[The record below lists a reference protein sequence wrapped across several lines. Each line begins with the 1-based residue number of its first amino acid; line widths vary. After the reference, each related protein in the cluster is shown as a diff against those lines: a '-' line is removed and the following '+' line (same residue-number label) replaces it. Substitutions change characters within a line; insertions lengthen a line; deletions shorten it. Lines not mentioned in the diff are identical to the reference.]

1 MSSWAAAKFTEPKW
15 LTQQSIAKRW
25 LAIPSGQL
33 PFDPVLLCTAIF
45 IMLTG
50 FVMITSASL
59 DVAAKNYNNAFHFAM
74 RHGIF
79 IVISMIGAAIVWKVS
94 IKRWYSAGPYLL
106 AFGLLLLV
114 AVLIPGI
121 GKEVNGSQR
130 WIRAGVL
137 NLQASEVAK
146 FCMIMYLGGYL
157 VRRLTDVRSSWK
169 GVMRPILPLG
179 FFVFLLIMEPDYGAA
194 VVLMASVMGMI
205 FLSGMR
211 FSQFLVILS
220 GALVTVSS
228 LAVIQPYRLA
238 RLKSFQD
245 PWADP
250 FGSGYQLSQAQIAF
264 GRGEWFGTGLG
275 NSVQKLFYLPEAHT
289 DFVFSVLSEE
299 LGLLGAM
306 IVVVLYLLMIF
317 RVFSIGRQAEKQQQ
331 FFMAFITYGF
341 ALVLSA
347 QVLINIGVNVGA
359 VPTKGLTLPLLSYG
373 GSSLIVCTAMI
384 AVILRID
391 YELKQQRIAV
401 GASGEFLLSD
411 SIGAKYLMQA
421 TAEYDD
427 SNNAEATEEVAS
439 GAATETEKKKPKRRA
454 KTAKKTSASGDL
466 KDISAFREETAEET
480 SSHDETLLADESSG
494 DEIVGSRSARK
505 RRQSKTFDQAKAK
518 KRINRESI

>member
-1 MSSWAAAKFTEPKW
+1 MSNLTEPKW
-15 LTQQSIAKRW
+15 LTEQSVASRW
-25 LAIPSGQL
+25 LSIPSGQL
-33 PFDPVLLCTAIF
+33 PFDPLLLLSAVF

-59 DVAAKNYNNAFHFAM
+59 DVAAKNYNNAFFFST
-74 RHGIF
+74 RHGMF
-79 IVISMIGAAIVWKVS
+79 MVLSVFAALVVWKVPL
-94 IKRWYSAGPYLL
+94 KRWYDFGPWLL
-106 AFGLLLLV
+106 AFGFILLV
-114 AVLIPGI
+114 LVLIPGI

-146 FCMIMYLGGYL
+146 FCMTMYLGGYL
-157 VRRLTDVRSSWK
+157 VRRLTDVRNSWK
-169 GVMRPILPLG
+169 GVVRPILPLG

-194 VVLMASVMGMI
+194 VVLMAAVMGMI

-220 GALVTVSS
+220 GALVTVGS
-228 LAVIQPYRLA
+228 LAVIQPYRVA

-289 DFVFSVLSEE
+289 DFVYSVLSEE
-299 LGLLGAM
+299 LGLFGALC
-306 IVVVLYLLMIF
+306 IVLLYLILIF
-317 RVFSIGRQAEKQQQ
+317 RIFRIGRQAERQRQ

-341 ALVLSA
+341 GLVLAA
-347 QVLINIGVNVGA
+347 QILINIGVNVGA

-384 AVILRID
+384 AVILRVD
-391 YELKQQRIAV
+391 YELKIQRQLLEDMGSA
-401 GASGEFLLSD
+401 ASIEL
-411 SIGAKYLMQA
+411 IGPEPVIDVLKEDKELPR
-421 TAEYDD
+421 
-427 SNNAEATEEVAS
+427 
-439 GAATETEKKKPKRRA
+439 AAR
-454 KTAKKTSASGDL
+454 KKTKIRTDKQAVT
-466 KDISAFREETAEET
+466 DISHFSEELVEE
-480 SSHDETLLADESSG
+480 EQQ
-494 DEIVGSRSARK
+494 IVKTNRQQH
-505 RRQSKTFDQAKAK
+505 QSKTFDQAKAK
-518 KRINRESI
+518 RKLNRESI